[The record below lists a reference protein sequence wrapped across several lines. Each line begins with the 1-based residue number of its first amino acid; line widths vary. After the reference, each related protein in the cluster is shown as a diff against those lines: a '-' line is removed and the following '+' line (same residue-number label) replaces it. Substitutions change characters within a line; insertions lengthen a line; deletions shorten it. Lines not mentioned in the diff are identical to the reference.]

1 MTVVVDA
8 SVALKWVLTED
19 GTDRARALITR
30 SPLAAPDLLWI
41 ECTNVLWVK
50 ARRGQITAR
59 DARAACA
66 AIAGTPIRVVP
77 AEQLVA
83 DALDIALELEHA
95 AYDCLY
101 LAAALA
107 ERCVLVTADATFA
120 TKAAAQVRFA
130 GTARLL

>member
-8 SVALKWVLTED
+8 SVALKWVLSED

-41 ECTNVLWVK
+41 ECTNVLRVK

-66 AIAGTPIRVVP
+66 AIAATPIRVVR
-77 AEQLVA
+77 AERLVA

-95 AYDCLY
+95 AYACLY

-120 TKAAAQVRFA
+120 TKAAARVRFA
-130 GTARLL
+130 GTVRLL